1 MANGV
6 LNLALLAYISF
17 FASIWLKNV
26 QSCTLVVLFVLE
38 ILTWVDLS

>member
-1 MANGV
+1 MADGI

-26 QSCTLVVLFVLE
+26 QYCALVVLFVLE